1 MADVVNG
8 RAAMET
14 GAALPPPVDPE
25 APPSPGSP
33 EMTPEEVGALVDSW
47 MGFTQGS

>member
-14 GAALPPPVDPE
+14 GAALPPPE

-47 MGFTQGS
+47 MDSIQES